1 MLYAQIN
8 IMIAINPI
16 NSLFTVSPS
25 ILLLI
30 FRPTIPPRIPPAT
43 ISIRSP
49 AVNSGTVFVT
59 IVLIR
64 LVICE
69 NRMIYR
75 EFCAAVLVSIEK
87 KKNRTT
93 RLIGPPPIPRK
104 EEQIPSATPIKMHA
118 SAFCTW

>member
-1 MLYAQIN
+1 
-8 IMIAINPI
+8 MIAINPI
-16 NSLFTVSPS
+16 NNLFTVSPS
-25 ILLLI
+25 IFLLI
-30 FRPTIPPRIPPAT
+30 LRPTMPPKIPPAT
-43 ISIRSP
+43 INIKSP
-49 AVNSGTVFVT
+49 TVNSGTVLVT

-87 KKNRTT
+87 KKNKTT

-104 EEQIPSATPIKMHA
+104 EEQIPNATPIRIHA
-118 SAFCTW
+118 SAFCT

>member
-1 MLYAQIN
+1 MLYTQIN
-8 IMIAINPI
+8 IMIAIKPI
-16 NSLFTVSPS
+16 NNLFTVSPS

-43 ISIRSP
+43 ISIKSP
-49 AVNSGTVFVT
+49 TVNSGTVFVT

-69 NRMIYR
+69 NRMMYS